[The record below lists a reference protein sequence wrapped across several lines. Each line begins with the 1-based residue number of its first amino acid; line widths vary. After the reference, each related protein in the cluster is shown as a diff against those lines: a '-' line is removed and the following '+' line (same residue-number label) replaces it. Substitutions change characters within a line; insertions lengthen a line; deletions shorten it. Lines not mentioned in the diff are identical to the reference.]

1 MELKLH
7 KENASK
13 GSDQNIGGDDGFRDS
28 YNALKHQID
37 FNYSEY
43 NIQLKSLDARRQM
56 LKHDYMYSIKMLIVD
71 LLIPIIYIL
80 LIRGCIY
87 LGYKLAVFSI
97 ISIIM
102 VLATPIVFFVFDIFL
117 ALGMLRNV
125 VSYNKQILIL
135 NSGAAMADYRKNNG
149 IISFEDEKAFLNNE
163 IGRIE
168 EFYRDMENKD
178 YAEGDHVRILDRMRS
193 LSLFKEY
200 RAAVYKTKEKIGWLW
215 IFVVLLMIL
224 EISAFI
230 AVMNTA
236 GAGIF

>member
-1 MELKLH
+1 
-7 KENASK
+7 
-13 GSDQNIGGDDGFRDS
+13 
-28 YNALKHQID
+28 
-37 FNYSEY
+37 
-43 NIQLKSLDARRQM
+43 
-56 LKHDYMYSIKMLIVD
+56 
-71 LLIPIIYIL
+71 
-80 LIRGCIY
+80 
-87 LGYKLAVFSI
+87 
-97 ISIIM
+97 M

-178 YAEGDHVRILDRMRS
+178 YAEGDHIRILDRMRS

-200 RAAVYKTKEKIGWLW
+200 RATVYKTKEKIGWLW

-236 GAGIF
+236 AAGIF

>member
-97 ISIIM
+97 IYIIM

-125 VSYNKQILIL
+125 VSYN
-135 NSGAAMADYRKNNG
+135 
-149 IISFEDEKAFLNNE
+149 EKAFLNNE

-178 YAEGDHVRILDRMRS
+178 YAEGDHIRILDRMRS

-200 RAAVYKTKEKIGWLW
+200 RATVYKTKEKIGWLW